1 MPKNPTDKTDPGA
14 VTTTAPTVT
23 TPTNA
28 KPAEAV
34 EFIILVR
41 SARGTLHPILD
52 KNKGP
57 GACATFETIDLALL
71 KRDSIPDCTRFPSV
85 IVPVPVN

>member
-1 MPKNPTDKTDPGA
+1 MPKNPNDKTDPGA

-23 TPTNA
+23 TPLHP
-28 KPAEAV
+28 PAEAV
-34 EFIILVR
+34 EFIILIR
-41 SARGTLHPILD
+41 SARGTLHPVLD

-57 GACATFETIDLALL
+57 GACATFETIELALL
-71 KRDSIPDCTRFPSV
+71 KKDSIPDCTRFPSV